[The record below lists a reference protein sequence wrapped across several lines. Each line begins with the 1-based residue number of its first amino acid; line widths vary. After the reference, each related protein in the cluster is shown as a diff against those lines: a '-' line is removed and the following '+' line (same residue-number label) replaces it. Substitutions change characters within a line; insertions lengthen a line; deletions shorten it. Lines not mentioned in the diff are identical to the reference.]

1 MCDTVVFPLP
11 ASICSICNMPVPL
24 SDAKTDE
31 DGKAVHKNCYLI
43 KLGLSEA
50 VSSHAKVSSQS
61 APRLITVV

>member
-1 MCDTVVFPLP
+1 
-11 ASICSICNMPVPL
+11 MPVPL

-43 KLGLSEA
+43 KLGLSEE

-61 APRLITVV
+61 APRLITVVRGAL